1 MTETNSTAIQKR
13 HIGQWTAL
21 GIPKGQPRP
30 RAFVRGGRAAVYDSG
45 TAEGWKSAVATACK
59 ELAGR
64 GLHQCLALSLT
75 FYMPR
80 PKSHYTS
87 KGALKPAS
95 PRFLHC
101 SKPDADN
108 LAKAVMDALTGIQV
122 WLDDDQV
129 SELIVRRQYEQAGS
143 FPPGCV
149 IRIAE
154 LIEVE
159 I

>member
-1 MTETNSTAIQKR
+1 
-13 HIGQWTAL
+13 
-21 GIPKGQPRP
+21 
-30 RAFVRGGRAAVYDSG
+30 
-45 TAEGWKSAVATACK
+45 
-59 ELAGR
+59 
-64 GLHQCLALSLT
+64 
-75 FYMPR
+75 
-80 PKSHYTS
+80 
-87 KGALKPAS
+87 
-95 PRFLHC
+95 
-101 SKPDADN
+101 
-108 LAKAVMDALTGIQV
+108 MDALTGIQV

>member
-1 MTETNSTAIQKR
+1 MSTAIQKVT
-13 HIGQWTAL
+13 IGQWTAL

-45 TAEGWKSAVATACK
+45 TAEGWKGAVAVACAP
-59 ELAGR
+59 LSGR

-87 KGALKPAS
+87 NGELKPAA
-95 PRFLHC
+95 PRFLNDK
-101 SKPDADN
+101 KPDVDN
-108 LAKAVMDALTGIQV
+108 LAKAVMDALTGIHA

-129 SELIVRRQYEQAGS
+129 SELMVRRQYEQPGS

-154 LIEVE
+154 LMEAE